1 MHYMFFAGDAAKLI
15 GVDRATINRWLR
27 SGKMNGHQ
35 LPNGYWLMSLDD
47 INEVRRKYR
56 AVELT
61 KENIDEY
68 WKTGYVYSEIP
79 IAYLRY

>member
-1 MHYMFFAGDAAKLI
+1 
-15 GVDRATINRWLR
+15 
-27 SGKMNGHQ
+27 MNGHQ